1 MQRLAS
7 AFCLHLSAVR
17 WRMPRSL
24 QLQNVISM
32 EKRFDRGV
40 FIYVRMGIRDH
51 DENAFT
57 KKRFS

>member
-7 AFCLHLSAVR
+7 AFCLHLSAAR

-40 FIYVRMGIRDH
+40 FVHAHIRIRDH

-57 KKRFS
+57 